1 MTTLVLVNLP
11 PRDATDAYL
20 ARAGIRLA
28 ISFDIDVGEL
38 VDGHHLV
45 VRGISRGRTILAPD
59 RDELRKQPTQP
70 VQVGDTVMK
79 VSFGETRKI
88 QVEVEDELHYEF
100 VPGVV
105 QGEQFSL
112 WRLTASDDLGTPY
125 NGNDSGAYDAGSGGD
140 ASHGSRDLG
149 GRIPDGASVLL
160 LTFAPGSEWEPA
172 DPWCRQ
178 LKVDLQSRSVVT

>member
-38 VDGHHLV
+38 VDGHHVV

-59 RDELRKQPTQP
+59 HDELRRQATQP
-70 VQVGDTVMK
+70 VQVGDTVMQ
-79 VSFGETRKI
+79 VSIGEVRKI

-105 QGEQFSL
+105 QGERFSL

-125 NGNDSGAYDAGSGGD
+125 NGNDSGAYGAGGGS
-140 ASHGSRDLG
+140 ATHGSRDLG
-149 GRIPDGASVLL
+149 GQIPLEASVLL
-160 LTFAPGSEWEPA
+160 LSFEPGFDWVPP
-172 DPWCRQ
+172 DPWCHQ
-178 LKVDLQSRSVVT
+178 LKVDLQSGSVTT